1 MVSNKIKWSVGLFL
15 VIALILA
22 TNFIDRNNFKR
33 VQDSVSTIYEDRL
46 VAKDLIYDI
55 QLEIHEKELLIA
67 LNNTTAYLSQKNKAQ
82 KELND
87 SMTQFS
93 TTKLTLEEEKVFDN
107 LQTELA
113 ALFTLENATDFTT
126 VNNQDNSRLQQQID
140 LINETLLKLSDI
152 QIKEGNRQ
160 MHIGK
165 KAMASMELLTQM
177 EVWIMIVLAII
188 IQVII
193 LYNPKKN

>member
-82 KELND
+82 NELND

-93 TTKLTLEEEKVFDN
+93 TTKLTLEEEKVFNN

-113 ALFTLENATDFTT
+113 ALFILENATDFTT

-140 LINETLLKLSDI
+140 LINKTLLKLSDI

-193 LYNPKKN
+193 LYNPKK

>member
-15 VIALILA
+15 VIGLILA

-82 KELND
+82 DELND

-93 TTKLTLEEEKVFDN
+93 TTKLTLEEEKVFNN

-113 ALFTLENATDFTT
+113 ALFTLENATDFTA
-126 VNNQDNSRLQQQID
+126 VNGQDNSRLQQQLD

-177 EVWIMIVLAII
+177 EVWIMIVLGVI
-188 IQVII
+188 IQFII
-193 LYNPKKN
+193 LYSPKNN

>member
-82 KELND
+82 NELND

-93 TTKLTLEEEKVFDN
+93 TTKLTLEEEKVFNN

>member
-15 VIALILA
+15 VIGLILA

-82 KELND
+82 DELND

-93 TTKLTLEEEKVFDN
+93 TTKLTLEEEKVFNN

-113 ALFTLENATDFTT
+113 ALFTLENATDFTA
-126 VNNQDNSRLQQQID
+126 VNGQDNSRLQQQLD

-177 EVWIMIVLAII
+177 EVWIMIVLGVI

-193 LYNPKKN
+193 LYNPKK

>member
-82 KELND
+82 DELND

-93 TTKLTLEEEKVFDN
+93 TTKLTLEEEKVFNN

-113 ALFTLENATDFTT
+113 ALFTLE
-126 VNNQDNSRLQQQID
+126 
-140 LINETLLKLSDI
+140 
-152 QIKEGNRQ
+152 
-160 MHIGK
+160 
-165 KAMASMELLTQM
+165 
-177 EVWIMIVLAII
+177 
-188 IQVII
+188 
-193 LYNPKKN
+193 

>member
-67 LNNTTAYLSQKNKAQ
+67 LNNTTAYLSQKNEAQ
-82 KELND
+82 DELND

-93 TTKLTLEEEKVFDN
+93 TTKLTLEEEKVFNN

-113 ALFTLENATDFTT
+113 ALFTLENATDFTA
-126 VNNQDNSRLQQQID
+126 VNGQDNSRLQQQLD

-177 EVWIMIVLAII
+177 EVWIMIILAVI

-193 LYNPKKN
+193 LYNPKK

>member
-1 MVSNKIKWSVGLFL
+1 MVNNKIKWSVGLFL
-15 VIALILA
+15 VIGLILA

-82 KELND
+82 DELND

-93 TTKLTLEEEKVFDN
+93 TTKLTLEEEKVFNN

-113 ALFTLENATDFTT
+113 ALFTLENATDFTA
-126 VNNQDNSRLQQQID
+126 VNGQDNSRLQQQLD

-177 EVWIMIVLAII
+177 EVWIMIVLGVI

-193 LYNPKKN
+193 LYNPKK

>member
-82 KELND
+82 NELND

-93 TTKLTLEEEKVFDN
+93 TTKLTLEEEKVFNN

-193 LYNPKKN
+193 LYNPKK